1 MVLRIDAEGRAIKD
15 GRQVQIGGNERYL
28 SVCRLHFKQN
38 APKSDSPEKR
48 DDELLF

>member
-28 SVCRLHFKQN
+28 SVCRKHFKEGMSN
-38 APKSDSPEKR
+38 RR
-48 DDELLF
+48 DDELPLIDRAD

>member
-28 SVCRLHFKQN
+28 SVCRKH
-38 APKSDSPEKR
+38 
-48 DDELLF
+48 LLRLPLIVAAGIK